1 MSQAHVRDAW
11 TRQRNDLS
19 YFHYVKHPQPKST
32 TEDGSA
38 VPAQRNPQS
47 YPQLLHHYYH
57 GPLNRGK
64 ASFLTKYVV
73 TSNVS
78 GVCAKLHYTDT
89 GYGHVV
95 QHHQRTSSQQFYNL
109 LYNKF
114 TTNGPKFATSQCQSS
129 TSRHVKMLGC
139 GKSLSVGGEFVVQ
152 QVVEFL

>member
-89 GYGHVV
+89 CYGHFVQYYQRRSSQQVVDIVQHVRIRLNLLYNILLLIHYMDTGYGHVA
-95 QHHQRTSSQQFYNL
+95 QHH
-109 LYNKF
+109 
-114 TTNGPKFATSQCQSS
+114 
-129 TSRHVKMLGC
+129 
-139 GKSLSVGGEFVVQ
+139 
-152 QVVEFL
+152 